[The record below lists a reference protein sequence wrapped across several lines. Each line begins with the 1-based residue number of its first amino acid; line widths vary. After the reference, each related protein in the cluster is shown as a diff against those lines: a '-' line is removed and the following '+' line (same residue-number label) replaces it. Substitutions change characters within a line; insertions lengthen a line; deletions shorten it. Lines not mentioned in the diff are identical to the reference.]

1 MAFSGSGA
9 GTSGDPYQIT
19 SWAQLDEVRDD
30 LTAHYLLMNDLGS
43 GDTGYDTYASSS
55 ANSGAGWEPIGVVGN
70 NFSGTFDGD
79 NHSISGLFI
88 DRSSTNF
95 VGLCGSIL
103 NAEIKNTSLL
113 SVDITGQSAV
123 GALVGGV
130 DGNAAVIENC
140 HSSGSVEGTA
150 SIGGLAGRLSRSFT
164 TDHVSFYKCS
174 SSANVI
180 ATSDNA
186 GGLIGLAFAAI

>member
-55 ANSGAGWEPIGVVGN
+55 ANSGAGWEPIGTLSN
-70 NFSGTFDGD
+70 NFSGTFNGE

-88 DRSSTNF
+88 DRSSTNYI
-95 VGLCGSIL
+95 GLFGDIL
-103 NAEIKNTSLL
+103 NAEIKNISLL
-113 SVDITGQSAV
+113 SVDIAGRNLV
-123 GALVGGV
+123 GALVGRIA
-130 DGNAAVIENC
+130 GNDAVIENC
-140 HSSGSVEGTA
+140 HSSGSVGGNS
-150 SIGGLAGRLSRSFT
+150 SIGGLAGRLDRSFT
-164 TDHVSFYKCS
+164 TNHVSFYKCS
-174 SSANVI
+174 SSVNVI
-180 ATSDNA
+180 ATGNDA
-186 GGLIGLAFAAI
+186 GGLIGLSLAAI